1 MIDEGTLNSLLGR
14 FRDQRQLERDY
25 LLTLLL
31 HEISSGLAKE
41 LVFKGGTAL
50 KFFYGLNRFSEDL
63 DFSYCG
69 IADAL
74 ARKSLD
80 EKIGS
85 ALKGLENQYPLE
97 WHERR
102 YGKKDDAILDANHN
116 IRVKGPLNH
125 KSGELQNIK
134 IDISLR
140 NDLLLEPKLM
150 YFSPVY
156 PDITTFSV
164 FVMGI
169 GEILAEK
176 IASIIER
183 PKMRDIY
190 DVYYLLRFR
199 NIAYDKRLV
208 TEKMERRGESFSAEN
223 LAERVRSASDKMKW
237 RSELAYLVVDLPDG
251 AEVWSYLSEALGLGK
266 G

>member
-1 MIDEGTLNSLLGR
+1 MIDEGTLNSFLGR

-31 HEISSGLAKE
+31 HEISSELTKE
-41 LVFKGGTAL
+41 IVFKGGTAL

-69 IADAL
+69 NADVL

-80 EKIGS
+80 TKIES

-97 WHERR
+97 QHEKR
-102 YGKKDDAILDANHN
+102 YAKKDDAVLGANHN
-116 IRVKGPLNH
+116 IRVGGPLNH

-164 FVMGI
+164 FVMDVR
-169 GEILAEK
+169 EILAEK
-176 IASIIER
+176 VASIIER

-190 DVYYLLRFR
+190 DTYYLLRFK

-208 TEKMERRGESFSAEN
+208 TEKMEKRGESFSAEK
-223 LAERVRSASDKMKW
+223 LAERIRSASEKMKW
-237 RSELAYLVVDLPDG
+237 RSELAYLVVELPDG
-251 AEVWSYLSEALGLGK
+251 AEVSSYLSEALGLDK
-266 G
+266 